1 MVAVNILTLRIG
13 DNMSKRSRGSS
24 KGMLNEKYAPK
35 QVWQVHLI
43 SQSHEPPVLQQKVI
57 ARSIDEAIVRAL
69 QVGKASMFANCIGE
83 LEGFVKQVIE
93 WCVRDEAMPEEER
106 NKMKEI
112 NHSYGDFE
120 IDGIMVLNSN
130 TTQANLVE
138 ANVEEG
144 AVGESLASDFAKML
158 KDLEESEEE

>member
-1 MVAVNILTLRIG
+1 
-13 DNMSKRSRGSS
+13 
-24 KGMLNEKYAPK
+24 
-35 QVWQVHLI
+35 
-43 SQSHEPPVLQQKVI
+43 
-57 ARSIDEAIVRAL
+57 
-69 QVGKASMFANCIGE
+69 
-83 LEGFVKQVIE
+83 
-93 WCVRDEAMPEEER
+93 MPEEER

-112 NHSYGDFE
+112 NLSYGDFE